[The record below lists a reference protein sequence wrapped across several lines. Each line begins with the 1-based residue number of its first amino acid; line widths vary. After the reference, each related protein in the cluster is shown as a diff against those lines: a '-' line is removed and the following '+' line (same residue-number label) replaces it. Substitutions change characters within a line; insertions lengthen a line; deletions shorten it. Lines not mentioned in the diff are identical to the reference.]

1 MEYIRKDQLI
11 DNINRIANVV
21 IKSDDG
27 SEFTF
32 ESVNIVP
39 RADIYKAIDNCD
51 IAIDI
56 TDGEGFF
63 SWAMP
68 DEIKASRDRDR
79 VTLNALAR
87 DIHANAVEHGFWEK
101 PPKFGEIIALCHS
114 ELSEALEAY
123 RDGQPEVWIDK
134 GKPEGT
140 AVEMADCLIRIL
152 DYLDS
157 TGVDIEQIVKLKQDY
172 NRTRPY
178 KHGGKRI

>member
-11 DNINRIANVV
+11 DNINRIADVV

-56 TDGEGFF
+56 TDSEGFF
-63 SWAMP
+63 SWATP
-68 DEIKASRDRDR
+68 DEIKTRRDRDR

-87 DIHANAVEHGFWEK
+87 DIHANAVEHGFWET
-101 PPKFGEIIALCHS
+101 PPTFGEVIALCHS

-123 RDGQPEVWIDK
+123 RDGQPDVWIDK

-152 DYLDS
+152 DYMGAANID
-157 TGVDIEQIVKLKQDY
+157 VEQVVKLKQNY

-178 KHGGKRI
+178 KHGGKKI

>member
-1 MEYIRKDQLI
+1 M
-11 DNINRIANVV
+11 
-21 IKSDDG
+21 
-27 SEFTF
+27 
-32 ESVNIVP
+32 NIVP

-56 TDGEGFF
+56 TDSEGFF
-63 SWAMP
+63 SWATP

-87 DIHANAVEHGFWEK
+87 EIHANAVEHGFWEE

-152 DYLDS
+152 DYFGHI
-157 TGVDIEQIVKLKQDY
+157 GVDVEQIVSLKQNY
-172 NRTRPY
+172 NKTRPY
-178 KHGGKRI
+178 KHGGKKI

>member
-1 MEYIRKDQLI
+1 MDYIRKDQLI
-11 DNINRIANVV
+11 DNINRIADVV

-27 SEFTF
+27 SVTF
-32 ESVNIVP
+32 DSVNIVP

-87 DIHANAVEHGFWEK
+87 EIHANAVEHGFWET
-101 PPKFGEIIALCHS
+101 PPTFGEVIALCHS

-123 RDGQPEVWIDK
+123 RNGDPDVWIDK

-152 DYLDS
+152 DYM
-157 TGVDIEQIVKLKQDY
+157 GAADIDVEQVVKLKQNY

-178 KHGGKRI
+178 KHGGKKI